1 MEMPT
6 RTLLK
11 ESLLKSKSIP
21 CLPLR
26 IPSTHNL
33 LFIQTLNVT
42 VVVWLQSLV
51 QDTNAA
57 FAKTSTTAKPAKSE
71 NPILIH
77 SSRSTNQ
84 DRHPLLSSPQL
95 MRTLQE
101 RLTLNV
107 MLKKIQP
114 SSETEAH
121 SVWDLKLLLEL
132 VMDLDLN
139 SSRI

>member
-1 MEMPT
+1 MEIPT
-6 RTLLK
+6 SRLHK
-11 ESLLKSKSIP
+11 ESQQKSRSIP
-21 CLPLR
+21 CRPPRQL
-26 IPSTHNL
+26 STHNL
-33 LFIQTLNVT
+33 SFIQTLNAT

-51 QDTNAA
+51 RDTNAA
-57 FAKTSTTAKPAKSE
+57 YAKTSTTARPAKSE
-71 NPILIH
+71 SPILIH

-84 DRHPLLSSPQL
+84 DRHLPQSSPQL
-95 MRTLQE
+95 MRTLQV
-101 RLTLNV
+101 RPTLNV
-107 MLKKIQP
+107 MSERIQP